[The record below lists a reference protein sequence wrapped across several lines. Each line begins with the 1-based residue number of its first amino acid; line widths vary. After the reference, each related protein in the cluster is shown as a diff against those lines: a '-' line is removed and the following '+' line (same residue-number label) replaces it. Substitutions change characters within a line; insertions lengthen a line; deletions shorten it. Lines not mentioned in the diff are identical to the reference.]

1 MGVLFFECNTPYIGC
16 LLCLST
22 IYSLTQGHDIAV
34 DYWALG
40 ILIFEMLTGNP
51 PFNSSD
57 AMKTYRMAL
66 RGIDAIDWPV
76 CCSFYCCL
84 SRLA

>member
-1 MGVLFFECNTPYIGC
+1 M
-16 LLCLST
+16 
-22 IYSLTQGHDIAV
+22 AV

-66 RGIDAIDWPV
+66 RGIDAIEWPV
-76 CCSFYCCL
+76 SITIFEYC
-84 SRLA
+84 